1 MMSEVSKLCWVLLQP
16 NKFAGSGGGD
26 DDDDDGVKRGFRVY
40 GSLLENLLKISVCLS
55 VCLWICA
62 TSDTL
67 NECCLY
73 FITATLWIP
82 IFMKERKKK
91 ILSQNW

>member
-40 GSLLENLLKISVCLS
+40 GSLLENLLKISVSLS
-55 VCLWICA
+55 VDLCYVLCVIRHF
-62 TSDTL
+62 
-67 NECCLY
+67 E
-73 FITATLWIP
+73 
-82 IFMKERKKK
+82 
-91 ILSQNW
+91 

>member
-1 MMSEVSKLCWVLLQP
+1 
-16 NKFAGSGGGD
+16 
-26 DDDDDGVKRGFRVY
+26 
-40 GSLLENLLKISVCLS
+40 LKISVCLS
-55 VCLWICA
+55 ICLWICA
-62 TSDTL
+62 TYFVSSDTL

-82 IFMKERKKK
+82 IFMKGKKK